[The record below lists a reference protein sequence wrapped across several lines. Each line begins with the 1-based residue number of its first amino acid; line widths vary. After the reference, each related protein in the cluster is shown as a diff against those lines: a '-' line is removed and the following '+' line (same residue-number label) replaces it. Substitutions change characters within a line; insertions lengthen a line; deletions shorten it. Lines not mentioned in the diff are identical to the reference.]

1 MQVRGPG
8 RLAIVGGVVRDALLY
23 HTEQDPIQA
32 SKDLDLVLEGSCFE
46 LASNLQNTLGDLR
59 VTDLRVHDQFGT
71 VELVLDGVNID
82 LATARTEI
90 YPAPGQNPLVN
101 GSSLER
107 DLSRRDFTVNAMA
120 LVLKSDGSLHLLDPH
135 GGQEHIAMRPA
146 RFPQS
151 RKC

>member
-82 LATARTEI
+82 LLQHGLRFIRHLDKIRLLTAVRWKGI
-90 YPAPGQNPLVN
+90 SV
-101 GSSLER
+101 
-107 DLSRRDFTVNAMA
+107 
-120 LVLKSDGSLHLLDPH
+120 
-135 GGQEHIAMRPA
+135 GGISQSMRW
-146 RFPQS
+146 RWY
-151 RKC
+151 